1 VAGAWDRARLYL
13 VLLMGVVAVS
23 FAAIFI
29 RLAEAPSLVT
39 ATCRLTL
46 ASLIVA
52 PAGLVR
58 CRQELK
64 ALDRR
69 DLLWAGVSGAFLTL
83 HFAFWI
89 ASLDHTTVA
98 SSVVFVATNPLFA
111 GVASHL
117 FLQDRLSPLT
127 FAGILLALAGGV
139 IIGWNDLDL
148 GGGVLWGDFL
158 ALLGAAMAG
167 GYFIAGRRLRPKVSL
182 LAYVT
187 VVYSMAAVG
196 ALLLSAVTRQS
207 LTGYSVQTYA
217 MFVLLAVGPQI
228 IGHSSFNWALRHL
241 SAAAV
246 GVTTLGEPVGS
257 TILAYFILQ
266 ESPTLLKVAG
276 GCLILAGIY
285 ASLQGGRVERGL
297 ALEAQRH

>member
-1 VAGAWDRARLYL
+1 MMGAWERVRLSA
-13 VLLMGVVAVS
+13 VLLVAVVAVS

-39 ATCRLTL
+39 ATYRLTL
-46 ASLIVA
+46 AALIVA

-69 DLLWAGVSGAFLTL
+69 DLLWAVVSGAFLTA

-117 FLQDRLSPLT
+117 FLQDKLSPLT
-127 FAGILLALAGGV
+127 FAGILLAIAGGL

-148 GGGVLWGDFL
+148 GGSALWGDFL

-196 ALLLSAVTRQS
+196 ALLLSAVTRQP
-207 LTGYSVQTYA
+207 LTGYSAETYT

-241 SAAAV
+241 SAAVV

-257 TILAYFILQ
+257 AILAYFLLR
-266 ESPTLLKVAG
+266 EAPTLLKLAG

-285 ASLQGGRVERGL
+285 ASLQGGRVQRGL
-297 ALEAQRH
+297 ALEA

>member
-1 VAGAWDRARLYL
+1 
-13 VLLMGVVAVS
+13 MGVVAVS

-29 RLAEAPSLVT
+29 RMAEAPSLVT
-39 ATCRLTL
+39 ATYRLSL

-52 PAGLVR
+52 PVGLVR
-58 CRQELK
+58 CRRELK

-69 DLLWAGVSGAFLTL
+69 DLQWAIVSGAFLTL

-111 GVASHL
+111 GIASHL
-117 FLQDRLSPLT
+117 FFQDRLSPLM
-127 FAGILLALAGGV
+127 FAGILLAIAGGV

-148 GGGVLWGDFL
+148 GGSALWGDCL

-196 ALLLSAVTRQS
+196 ALMLSVVTRQS
-207 LTGYSVQTYA
+207 LTGYSTQTYA

-257 TILAYFILQ
+257 TILAYFILR
-266 ESPTLLKVAG
+266 EAPTLLKVAG

-285 ASLQGGRVERGL
+285 VSLQSRRAEPGL
-297 ALEAQRH
+297 ASEA